1 MIASSSCCW
10 NSKLIPLH
18 LILFF
23 FFRFIPPPVTP
34 SPVWSTR
41 RNFEM
46 VIFASIL
53 LNKFYEPRIRI
64 TVITIDDNKLNLG
77 LLVQRSATRT
87 YTWITLLRLVV
98 WQSSHREIKKLRRKR
113 KRKEGICQAK
123 NDGIRCLTRPDFPTN
138 FTGNFSPST
147 TFSTIFQRK
156 LRLLELWSTQL
167 RSVVDSVRFPK
178 PILKVLNAKQ
188 GYIFEIY
195 EIVAIWPI
203 PILWKVAPGK
213 NPAKHTRIPRP
224 FYIFPLSPCLH
235 EGNNNACTVPYQ
247 AFHKFLPSL
256 EVSPALFPGSTSI

>member
-1 MIASSSCCW
+1 
-10 NSKLIPLH
+10 
-18 LILFF
+18 
-23 FFRFIPPPVTP
+23 
-34 SPVWSTR
+34 
-41 RNFEM
+41 M
-46 VIFASIL
+46 VIFASFPHPVKQIL
-53 LNKFYEPRIRI
+53 RTTPRI
-64 TVITIDDNKLNLG
+64 TVNTVDDINNKLNLG

-123 NDGIRCLTRPDFPTN
+123 NDGIRCFTRPDFPTN
-138 FTGNFSPST
+138 FTENFSPST

-188 GYIFEIY
+188 GYIYSRFMRSFQSDRYRYY
-195 EIVAIWPI
+195 ERWLQGRIQR
-203 PILWKVAPGK
+203 
-213 NPAKHTRIPRP
+213 NTRVLSIS
-224 FYIFPLSPCLH
+224 FPPSCLH

-256 EVSPALFPGSTSI
+256 EVSPRSPLFPGSTSI